1 MIYKRFGYNEKQ
13 ATLRF
18 AVKDLLDCLTKKQRY
33 VLQAELFEDKDG
45 TEIARLLHIKKSAV
59 SRIRARAIRHLQKIL
74 MAGTQ
79 GVSCCAETVSDDRQ
93 ALALFKAAGLAV
105 PAYGEE
111 EKRRLLDAWV

>member
-93 ALALFKAAGLAV
+93 GAGV
-105 PAYGEE
+105 
-111 EKRRLLDAWV
+111 V